1 MAGTR
6 GMPRL
11 RTWLIFLALISFV
24 SVSPARAAQLTIA
37 AAGDVCFTGAR
48 YFTYPYSATSY
59 PFSSS
64 YRIFQRADFA
74 FVNLEC
80 ALTTRTTAMPKR
92 FTFKGRPAF
101 AASLANA
108 GIDAVSL
115 GNNHAADFGRASV
128 VDTMRAL
135 ARAGVAFS
143 GAGTSAA
150 TALRPASLSSN
161 GHRVAFIAAT
171 DIIPSGFAATSR
183 LPGVGV
189 ARPPTRLLYE
199 VRRAN
204 RTHDVVVVMIHWGT
218 ERSTVPSSRQ
228 RALARALI
236 DAGADIVLGSHPH
249 VWQPCEMYRGRFI
262 AYSLG
267 NFVFFPGNYNGRYT
281 GILELI
287 VDGRRLVVR
296 FTPFF
301 IGRNGAPVRVSPTH
315 AAGRFVYSVLRRS
328 NLRFVR
334 TRTVFVA
341 TVSLSRPLLASSPAV
356 SLAIERARD
365 VAASSSGVVAAHV
378 Q

>member
-1 MAGTR
+1 
-6 GMPRL
+6 MPRL
-11 RTWLIFLALISFV
+11 RTYPISLALIFLV
-24 SVSPARAAQLTIA
+24 SISPACAAQLTIA
-37 AAGDVCFTGAR
+37 AAGDVCLTGAQ

-64 YRIFQRADFA
+64 YHIFQRADLA

-80 ALTTRTTAMPKR
+80 ALTTRTTAMQKR
-92 FTFKGRPAF
+92 FTFKGHPSF

-150 TALRPASLSSN
+150 TALRPASLSSK

-199 VRRAN
+199 VRRAD

-218 ERSTVPSSRQ
+218 ERSTEPNSRQ

-236 DAGADIVLGSHPH
+236 DAGADVVIGSHPH
-249 VWQPCEMYRGRFI
+249 VWQPCEVYRGRFI

-281 GILELI
+281 GVLELT
-287 VDGRRLVVR
+287 VDGTRLTVR
-296 FTPFF
+296 VTPFF
-301 IGRNGAPVRVSPTH
+301 IGRNGAPMRVSPSH
-315 AAGRFVYSVLRRS
+315 AAGRFVYSVLRKS

-334 TRTVFVA
+334 TSTGFVA
-341 TVSLSRPLLASSPAV
+341 TVTLSRPLLASSPKV
-356 SLAIERARD
+356 SRAIERARD
-365 VAASSSGVVAAHV
+365 VAVSCSGIVAAHV
-378 Q
+378 K